1 MSDRFKDILSSVNEN
16 VSDAAQKRHEIKNV
30 KACDMMTNEDY
41 SEEEDDPMEIEIEML
56 KKEIELEM
64 LKQKLM
70 EIKKSK
76 AQDGD
81 FTKIEEMEVEDPEME
96 MMEYKNDFYQMS
108 LGSIKSIATH
118 ANVILQALDNPS
130 VQESLTE
137 SWLQGKIAVTED
149 YMITIHNFVMF
160 GRSETDTEGS
170 EAEAKKK
177 VKIKDLPHYQ
187 YQNKDYPGVTTH
199 EDTMSKENKPG
210 LWENIRKKK
219 EKEGKKYRPAK
230 PGNPDRPDPKQWK
243 KLTK

>member
-1 MSDRFKDILSSVNEN
+1 MIERFKNILNTINE
-16 VSDAAQKRHEIKNV
+16 SLRS
-30 KACDMMTNEDY
+30 KA
-41 SEEEDDPMEIEIEML
+41 EDD
-56 KKEIELEM
+56 
-64 LKQKLM
+64 
-70 EIKKSK
+70 
-76 AQDGD
+76 D
-81 FTKIEEMEVEDPEME
+81 FTEVEEMENETPEME

-118 ANVILQALDNPS
+118 ANVILQAIENPS
-130 VQESLTE
+130 VKEALTE

-160 GRSETDTEGS
+160 GRTETDTEGS

-177 VKIKDLPHYQ
+177 LKIKDLPHYQ
-187 YQNKDYPGVTTH
+187 YQKKNYPGVTTQ

-219 EKEGKKYRPAK
+219 EREGKKYRPAK
-230 PGNPDRPDPKQWK
+230 PGDKDRPDPEQWK